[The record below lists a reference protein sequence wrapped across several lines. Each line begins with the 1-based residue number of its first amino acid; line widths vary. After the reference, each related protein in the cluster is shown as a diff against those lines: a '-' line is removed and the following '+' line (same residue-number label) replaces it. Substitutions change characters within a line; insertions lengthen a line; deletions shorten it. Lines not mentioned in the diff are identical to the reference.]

1 MKPVS
6 IAAGLLLL
14 GTGVVRAADRDIS
27 LDVRMAFPESLGS
40 TRDGTVYIGSM
51 MTGEVYRARPGETQ
65 ASPFITK
72 EAGGFGRVLGVL
84 ADEKTGTLWV
94 CDNNR
99 TRATLKSFDLQTGA
113 NRKAYDFPG
122 AGSCNDIALQGGDVF
137 ASDNKFGRILKL
149 AAGGDAMSVWYTND
163 PSDPSVDGLVWKGDT
178 LYFNTY
184 NGNHLFALHPKAD
197 GAAGEAVALA
207 PSIDIFQPDGMRLG
221 PGARIFMVEG
231 RSKDGNG
238 RLDEVIPGDGHATI
252 RVVRDHFMVP
262 SAVTF
267 VGRTAYVLEAKFN
280 YQRDPAL
287 KGQDPGTFHAYAVP
301 LP

>member
-1 MKPVS
+1 MKSAIVFC
-6 IAAGLLLL
+6 AVLL
-14 GTGVVRAADRDIS
+14 GIAPAQAASPRDVA
-27 LDVRMAFPESLGS
+27 LDVKMAYPESLTS
-40 TRDGTVYIGSM
+40 TRDGAVYLGSM
-51 MTGEVYRARPGETQ
+51 GAGAVYRAAPGEAAATV
-65 ASPFITK
+65 FISK

-94 CDNNR
+94 CDND
-99 TRATLKSFDLQTGA
+99 RARASLKSFDLKTGA
-113 NRKAYDFPG
+113 SRKSYDFPG
-122 AGSCNDIALQGGDVF
+122 AGSCNDIALRGGDVF

-149 AAGGDAMSVWYTND
+149 AAGGEALSVWYTND
-163 PSDPSVDGLVWKGDT
+163 PADPSVDGLLWKDGT

-184 NGNHLFALHPKAD
+184 NGNHLFAIAPNGD
-197 GAAGEAVALA
+197 GTAGKPVSLT
-207 PSIDIFQPDGMRLG
+207 PSMDIFQPDGMRLG
-221 PGARIFMVEG
+221 PGGRIYLVEG

-238 RLDEVIPGDGHATI
+238 RLDEVIPRGTSAEI
-252 RVVRDHFMVP
+252 RVIKDGYMVP

-287 KGQDPGTFHAYAVP
+287 KGQDPGVFHAYAVP